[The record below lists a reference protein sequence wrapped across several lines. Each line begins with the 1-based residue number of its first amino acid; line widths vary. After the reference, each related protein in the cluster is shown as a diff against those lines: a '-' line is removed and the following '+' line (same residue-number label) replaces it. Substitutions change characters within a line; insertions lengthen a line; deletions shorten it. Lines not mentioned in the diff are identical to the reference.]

1 MNTEKV
7 VMTDRR
13 NPIKIARGLGSAH
26 SGVHHWWVQRVTAT
40 ALVALGIWF
49 VILVLDLLGADYV
62 TARTT
67 LAQPWNALLMIAF
80 LLAMF
85 WHAALGLQVVI
96 EDYVHTRWK
105 EVFAVV
111 AVYFLAVIGAL
122 ASVLAVLRIALTP

>member
-1 MNTEKV
+1 MNTGKV
-7 VMTDRR
+7 VANDRR
-13 NPIKIARGLGSAH
+13 HPFKTARGLGSAH
-26 SGVHHWWVQRVTAT
+26 AGVHHWWVQRVTAA
-40 ALVALGIWF
+40 ALVVLGIWF
-49 VILVLDLLGADYV
+49 VILVLGLLGADYA

-122 ASVLAVLRIALTP
+122 ASVLAVLRIALIP